1 MTDPTLTCPTCRT
14 EIKLTESLA
23 APLIADARKRYE
35 TQLVQ
40 KEAEVAAREAAV
52 RDQQQQLAS
61 ARQAIDAEVAARLDK
76 ERANIAAGE
85 AHKAKRLVATDLE
98 ARAKEIADLTE
109 VLKQR
114 DVKLAEAQQAQAE
127 LVRKQRELDDAKR
140 EIDLTIENRVQA
152 ELTAVRDKAKQ
163 EAESALILRVR
174 EKEERIA
181 SMQRQIEDLKRKAE
195 QGSQQLQGEVQ
206 ELALEALL
214 RQKFARDLIDPV
226 PKGEFGGDLIQR
238 VVGPSGQVVGSILW
252 EAKRTKNWSDS
263 WLAKLREDQRAA
275 KADVALIVSQAL
287 PKGLQTFD
295 YIDGV
300 WVTDPKC
307 AVAVAVAL
315 RESLLALSAARLA
328 GEGQQT
334 KMEMIYRYLTGPR
347 FRHRIEA
354 VVERFS
360 EMQADLDRERK
371 AMTRLWA
378 KREEQIHGVVETM
391 AGLHR
396 CLTARPRARL
406 RNEATG
412 RTQPCGWQ
420 GWGQSEVLR
429 GTCGSLKGRIVS
441 ALQNRGAP
449 GRVDCPAQMTERG
462 GPRYF

>member
-1 MTDPTLTCPTCRT
+1 MTDPTLTCPSCRT

-23 APLIADARKRYE
+23 APLIADTRKRYE
-35 TQLVQ
+35 TQLAQ

-52 RDQQQQLAS
+52 RDQQEQLAS
-61 ARQAIDAEVAARLDK
+61 ARQAIDAEVASRLGQ
-76 ERANIAAGE
+76 ERGKIAVAE
-85 AHKAKRLVATDLE
+85 ALKAKRLVETDLD
-98 ARAKEIADLTE
+98 ARAKEIIDLNE

-114 DVKLAEAQQAQAE
+114 DAKLAEAQQAQAD
-127 LVRKQRELDDAKR
+127 LIRKQRDLDDARR
-140 EIDLTIENRVQA
+140 ELDLTVENRVQA
-152 ELTAVRDKAKQ
+152 GLSTVRDKAKQ
-163 EAESALILRVR
+163 EAEAALGLRVR
-174 EKEERIA
+174 EKEEQIA

-195 QGSQQLQGEVQ
+195 QGSQQLQGEAQ

-214 RQKFARDLIDPV
+214 RQRFGRDLIEPV

-238 VVGPSGQVVGSILW
+238 VIGPAGQVAGSILW
-252 EAKRTKNWSDS
+252 EAKRTKNWSDG
-263 WLAKLREDQRAA
+263 WLGKLREDQRAA

-287 PKGLQTFD
+287 PKGVQTFE
-295 YIDGV
+295 YVEGI

-315 RESLLALSAARLA
+315 RESLVALSAARLA

-391 AGLHR
+391 AGLYGDLQGIAGR
-396 CLTARPRARL
+396 SLQEIEGLEVPLLDAPTS
-406 RNEATG
+406 EAA
-412 RTQPCGWQ
+412 
-420 GWGQSEVLR
+420 E
-429 GTCGSLKGRIVS
+429 
-441 ALQNRGAP
+441 
-449 GRVDCPAQMTERG
+449 
-462 GPRYF
+462 

>member
-1 MTDPTLTCPTCRT
+1 MTDPILTCPSCRA

-23 APLIADARKRYE
+23 APLIADTCRRFE
-35 TQLVQ
+35 TQLAQ
-40 KEAEVAAREAAV
+40 KEAEVAAREAAI
-52 RDQQQQLAS
+52 RDQREQLAT
-61 ARQAIDAEVAARLDK
+61 ARQAIDAEVAARLDQ
-76 ERANIAAGE
+76 ERGKIAAAE
-85 AHKAKRLVATDLE
+85 AQKAKRLVETDLE
-98 ARAKEIADLTE
+98 ARAQEIADLNE

-127 LVRKQRELDDAKR
+127 LVRKQRELEDAKR

-152 ELTAVRDKAKQ
+152 ELTAVRDKVKQ
-163 EAESALILRVR
+163 ETEAALSLRVR
-174 EKEERIA
+174 EKEEQIA

-214 RQKFARDLIDPV
+214 RQRFPRDLIVPV
-226 PKGEFGGDLIQR
+226 PKGEFGGDVIQR
-238 VVGPSGQVVGSILW
+238 VVGPAGQVVGSILW
-252 EAKRTKNWSDS
+252 EAKRTKNWSDG
-263 WLAKLREDQRAA
+263 WLDKLREDQRAA

-295 YIDGV
+295 YVDGV

-354 VVERFS
+354 VVERFT
-360 EMQADLDRERK
+360 EMQGDLDRERK

-391 AGLHR
+391 AGLYGDLQGIAGR
-396 CLTARPRARL
+396 SLQEIAGLELPLLDGPPAS
-406 RNEATG
+406 EAA
-412 RTQPCGWQ
+412 
-420 GWGQSEVLR
+420 E
-429 GTCGSLKGRIVS
+429 
-441 ALQNRGAP
+441 
-449 GRVDCPAQMTERG
+449 
-462 GPRYF
+462 

>member
-1 MTDPTLTCPTCRT
+1 MTEPTLTCPNCRT
-14 EIKLTESLA
+14 EIKLTESLGGA
-23 APLIADARKRYE
+23 ADRRHA
-35 TQLVQ
+35 Q
-40 KEAEVAAREAAV
+40 AV
-52 RDQQQQLAS
+52 RDPARPKRGRGRRSRSRHSSPARAAGL
-61 ARQAIDAEVAARLDK
+61 ARQAIDAEVATRLDQ
-76 ERANIAAGE
+76 ERGKIAVAE
-85 AHKAKRLVATDLE
+85 ALKAKRLVETDLD
-98 ARAKEIADLTE
+98 ARAKEIADLNE
-109 VLKQR
+109 VLRQR
-114 DVKLAEAQQAQAE
+114 DAKLAEAQQAQAD
-127 LVRKQRELDDAKR
+127 LIRKQRELDDAKR
-140 EIDLTIENRVQA
+140 EIDLTIQKQVQA
-152 ELTAVRDKAKQ
+152 ELTAVRDQAKQ
-163 EAESALILRVR
+163 ETEAALTLRVR
-174 EKEERIA
+174 EKEEQIA

-214 RQKFARDLIDPV
+214 RERFARDLIEPV

-238 VVGPSGQVVGSILW
+238 VVGPAGQVVGSILW
-252 EAKRTKNWSDS
+252 EAKRTKNWSDG
-263 WLAKLREDQRAA
+263 WLGKLREDQRAA
-275 KADVALIVSQAL
+275 KADVALIVSHAL

-391 AGLHR
+391 AGLYGDLQGIAGR
-396 CLTARPRARL
+396 SLQEIEGLEVPLLDGPAAS
-406 RNEATG
+406 EAA
-412 RTQPCGWQ
+412 
-420 GWGQSEVLR
+420 E
-429 GTCGSLKGRIVS
+429 
-441 ALQNRGAP
+441 
-449 GRVDCPAQMTERG
+449 
-462 GPRYF
+462 